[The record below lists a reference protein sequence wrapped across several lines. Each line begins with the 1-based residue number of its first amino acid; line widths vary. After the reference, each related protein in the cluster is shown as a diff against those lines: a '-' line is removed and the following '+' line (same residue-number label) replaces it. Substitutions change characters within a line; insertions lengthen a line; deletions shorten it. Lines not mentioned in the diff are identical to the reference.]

1 MCLQSDILEF
11 RTLHFRLI
19 AHSMGSMSLLMP
31 ACKQIKLNSQSKS
44 SHITT
49 LNPLFKTKFFDGW
62 KTTLMPQWFV
72 KRFIWLKFYIVKK
85 RYEFP
90 ENMAYGWKKNYMRSQ
105 IFSKST
111 ENTNAIKHQ
120 MEVVILH
127 TPLISSHTHYRYNEF
142 KIHRKIQTTISLT
155 SSLRNIQISSLIKIC
170 YT

>member
-11 RTLHFRLI
+11 GTLHFRLI

-62 KTTLMPQWFV
+62 KITLMPQWFV
-72 KRFIWLKFYIVKK
+72 KRFILIEVLYCKESWH
-85 RYEFP
+85 EFP
-90 ENMAYGWKKNYMRSQ
+90 ENMAYGWKKNNMRSQ

-111 ENTNAIKHQ
+111 VNINAIKHY

-127 TPLISSHTHYRYNEF
+127 THLYHR
-142 KIHRKIQTTISLT
+142 IHITDITNSW
-155 SSLRNIQISSLIKIC
+155 
-170 YT
+170 YTK

>member
-90 ENMAYGWKKNYMRSQ
+90 ENMAYGWKKKLHAFTN
-105 IFSKST
+105 IFQ
-111 ENTNAIKHQ
+111 KHWKYQ
-120 MEVVILH
+120 CH
-127 TPLISSHTHYRYNEF
+127 KASNGS
-142 KIHRKIQTTISLT
+142 
-155 SSLRNIQISSLIKIC
+155 RNITYATFIIAYTLQI
-170 YT
+170 